1 MKKTTTFLIL
11 MIMLMTTGC
20 MQKTPEEK
28 IEEQGR
34 EKMAALKRDGYS
46 CIKKLLFTRVLAHPE
61 SYKPISYDMEIVTN
75 KMLIYD
81 SRAFDALRNLNDA
94 MINFDAKYGDNDSIP
109 ESAIDELDEIHTFG
123 KIVQSKINELNSR
136 PLQFEGIE
144 IYHQFYGEGVHKN
157 TVKAE
162 YHFVVHEDGII
173 TLLCNHDDFLRVQ
186 TLIKQ
191 WFDYPSYSK
200 TNPDSLHMYLFR
212 KLERIQYEDLA
223 FEAENKSVKEAVHDI
238 LHKNKKAKM

>member
-75 KMLIYD
+75 K
-81 SRAFDALRNLNDA
+81 LN
-94 MINFDAKYGDNDSIP
+94 I
-109 ESAIDELDEIHTFG
+109 
-123 KIVQSKINELNSR
+123 
-136 PLQFEGIE
+136 
-144 IYHQFYGEGVHKN
+144 
-157 TVKAE
+157 
-162 YHFVVHEDGII
+162 
-173 TLLCNHDDFLRVQ
+173 
-186 TLIKQ
+186 
-191 WFDYPSYSK
+191 
-200 TNPDSLHMYLFR
+200 
-212 KLERIQYEDLA
+212 EDL
-223 FEAENKSVKEAVHDI
+223 
-238 LHKNKKAKM
+238 KMLF